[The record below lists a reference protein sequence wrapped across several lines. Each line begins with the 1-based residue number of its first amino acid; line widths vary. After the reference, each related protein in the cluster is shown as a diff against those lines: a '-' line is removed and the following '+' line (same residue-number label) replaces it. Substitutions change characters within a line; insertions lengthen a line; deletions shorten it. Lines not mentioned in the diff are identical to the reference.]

1 MIRIA
6 HIIHGSPPESMGGT
20 GLYVDALA
28 TAQAE
33 AGHPT
38 AILSPHPGKPTTQRA
53 ERNHV
58 EHWAIETDGLRQ
70 WTDTWKGSTDA
81 WSVWCA
87 HWKPDIIHV
96 HHLSG
101 WPLRLIETA
110 PCRTILTLHDY
121 AIPCARGQ
129 LIREDLTLCDGPS
142 PQACTACL
150 GPALRTHPALTTVA
164 RLLQPFPAVT
174 TLGRSLLRRGNPLSD
189 PRVAARSTAAA
200 TAINAADIVL
210 SPSDDLIERMATM
223 GYRRPIRT
231 ALPLLRPP
239 APIQPPADG
248 PVRFLFASSII
259 PTKGPDR
266 LVNAFINMDQDATLT
281 IAGHAPPFDG
291 YPTFAADLERAIRDH
306 PKVQWIG
313 AIPPEDIPELMAKH
327 DVLVLPSIWP
337 ENSPLV
343 VREATAAG
351 LHIIA
356 SAIGGTRELAP
367 NGTIFQ
373 NEEELQRA
381 IEEAIQVGRIRHPST
396 LWPTPAEHARTLLTG
411 PYAQVQA

>member
-1 MIRIA
+1 
-6 HIIHGSPPESMGGT
+6 
-20 GLYVDALA
+20 
-28 TAQAE
+28 
-33 AGHPT
+33 
-38 AILSPHPGKPTTQRA
+38 
-53 ERNHV
+53 
-58 EHWAIETDGLRQ
+58 
-70 WTDTWKGSTDA
+70 
-81 WSVWCA
+81 
-87 HWKPDIIHV
+87 
-96 HHLSG
+96 
-101 WPLRLIETA
+101 
-110 PCRTILTLHDY
+110 
-121 AIPCARGQ
+121 
-129 LIREDLTLCDGPS
+129 
-142 PQACTACL
+142 
-150 GPALRTHPALTTVA
+150 
-164 RLLQPFPAVT
+164 
-174 TLGRSLLRRGNPLSD
+174 
-189 PRVAARSTAAA
+189 
-200 TAINAADIVL
+200 
-210 SPSDDLIERMATM
+210 
-223 GYRRPIRT
+223 
-231 ALPLLRPP
+231 
-239 APIQPPADG
+239 
-248 PVRFLFASSII
+248 VRFLFASSII